1 MNNYIVYFE
10 YTNVPNFA
18 LLRAAMRNELA
29 RVHNVFAK
37 IVNGEMCERLNKEF
51 YEEHPGYEIADDF
64 WSSVEYVQHFHRAW
78 SEVVDKLN
86 RENVSPLLEFYIGN
100 ELELIGRLKLNKN
113 ATISYYIKE
122 EGS

>member
-1 MNNYIVYFE
+1 MTNYIAHFE
-10 YTNVPNFA
+10 YTNVPN
-18 LLRAAMRNELA
+18 LKWLRAAMRYEFV
-29 RVHNVFAK
+29 RVHNLFSSLA
-37 IVNGEMCERLNKEF
+37 GSESCERLNKAF
-51 YEEHPGYEIADDF
+51 FEEHPGYKIADDF
-64 WSSVEYVQHFHRAW
+64 WSSVEYVQYFHRAW

-86 RENVSPLLEFYIGN
+86 RENTSPLLEFYVGN